1 MKRIKLK
8 HLINEGVSRNDLKT
22 PAFVEGMKLAG
33 RDKKEG
39 VRKDMKGMSGDF
51 VRGYEAVMDYQNTG
65 GDSWWDRANE
75 KVTKWVADLGTTFF
89 SNRE

>member
-8 HLINEGVSRNDLKT
+8 QLISEGISREDLRN
-22 PAFVEGMKLAG
+22 PAFVEGMKLAVQ
-33 RDKKEG
+33 DKKKG
-39 VRKDMKGMSGDF
+39 VRRELGGASGNF

-65 GDSWWDRANE
+65 GDSWWDRAND

-89 SNRE
+89 SKK